1 MKNIRKYICK
11 RSKKILKKFQ
21 QIMTI
26 LSFKCFD
33 LVFEY
38 CAFSFYVPGTFSYVF
53 LRDKYEFCLAQNSQ
67 YLSLSVL

>member
-1 MKNIRKYICK
+1 MKNIRKYIYK

-26 LSFKCFD
+26 LSFMCFD
-33 LVFEY
+33 LVFEN

-53 LRDKYEFCLAQNSQ
+53 
-67 YLSLSVL
+67 